1 MASKETRQEFRNV
14 ALMLDT
20 HGRIKEIADAEQRTI
35 ARQLKIIIE
44 REHAKYF
51 GPEDDDYN

>member
-1 MASKETRQEFRNV
+1 MITKQPKQEFRNV
-14 ALMLDT
+14 ALLLDT

-44 REHAKYF
+44 KQHAEYF
-51 GPEDDDYN
+51 PDDQ

>member
-1 MASKETRQEFRNV
+1 MSTKQPKQEFRNV
-14 ALMLDT
+14 ALLLDT

>member
-1 MASKETRQEFRNV
+1 MIMASKETRQEFRNV

-20 HGRIKEIADAEQRTI
+20 HGRIKEIAEAEQRTI

-51 GPEDDDYN
+51 NEE